1 MMIHEITEKVG
12 KYKARK
18 RIGRGH
24 GSGSGKTS
32 GRGHKG
38 ARSRAGFSRRP
49 AFEGGQMPYFRR
61 IPKRGF
67 SNAAFRTVYH
77 IVNVA
82 SLEERFKKGASVD
95 AAALVE
101 SGLVSNFNNPIKVLG
116 QGELTIKLDVTA
128 DKFSASAIEKIEK
141 VGGSVTVIVKKKWVR
156 EYPEKPKRKPK
167 AKNKASEATEPKAT
181 KPEATEPEVTKS
193 TKPEVTE
200 PKATKPEATEPKATK
215 PEATEPKATKPEVT
229 ETPDSTESAEA
240 PSVEEQVET
249 PESTESQESEETT
262 EGTDTESNV

>member
-1 MMIHEITEKVG
+1 MMIHEITEKAG
-12 KYKARK
+12 KYKSRK

-67 SNAAFRTVYH
+67 TNADFRTVYH

-82 SLEERFKKGASVD
+82 SLEERFKKGATVD
-95 AAALVE
+95 AATLVE

-128 DKFSASAIEKIEK
+128 DKFSASAATKI
-141 VGGSVTVIVKKKWVR
+141 VAAGGSVTVIEKKKWVR
-156 EYPEKPKRKPK
+156 KYPDKPKRKPK
-167 AKNKASEATEPKAT
+167 VKKEATPEAAEPKVEESSET
-181 KPEATEPEVTKS
+181 TEPTEV
-193 TKPEVTE
+193 PQ
-200 PKATKPEATEPKATK
+200 
-215 PEATEPKATKPEVT
+215 
-229 ETPDSTESAEA
+229 
-240 PSVEEQVET
+240 VEEQVET
-249 PESTESQESEETT
+249 PDVAEIPEATDAQESDESSIPTESDSSE
-262 EGTDTESNV
+262 

>member
-1 MMIHEITEKVG
+1 MIHEITEKVG

-38 ARSRAGFSRRP
+38 AGSRAGFSRRP

-67 SNAAFRTVYH
+67 TNADFRTVYH

-82 SLEERFKKGASVD
+82 SLEERFKKGATVD
-95 AAALVE
+95 AVALVE

-116 QGELTIKLDVTA
+116 QGELTIKLHVA
-128 DKFSASAIEKIEK
+128 AEKFSASAIEKIEAA
-141 VGGSVTVIVKKKWVR
+141 GGSVTVIEKKKWVR

-167 AKNKASEATEPKAT
+167 KKAAPKATEVSETQESPDAPKETEPEASGSTEATETEEVTEAPET
-181 KPEATEPEVTKS
+181 TEPEATEDQK
-193 TKPEVTE
+193 
-200 PKATKPEATEPKATK
+200 EA
-215 PEATEPKATKPEVT
+215 
-229 ETPDSTESAEA
+229 
-240 PSVEEQVET
+240 
-249 PESTESQESEETT
+249 ETT
-262 EGTDTESNV
+262 EASDEADETDEKESNE